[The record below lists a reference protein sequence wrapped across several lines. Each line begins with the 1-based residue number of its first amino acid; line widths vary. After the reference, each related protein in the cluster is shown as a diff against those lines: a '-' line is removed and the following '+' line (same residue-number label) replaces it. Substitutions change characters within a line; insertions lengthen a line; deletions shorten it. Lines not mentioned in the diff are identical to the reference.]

1 MEINL
6 SFGGGTAE
14 EQGGDHTQA
23 ASSLYRWLVAE
34 PELRGQARVAGGAG
48 EVGEGR
54 MGDALEVVN
63 VVLANSI
70 ALGSLVTAVV
80 AWRGS
85 RARPPQVRL
94 ERNGVVVTVQDSSP
108 ETVERILAMWNG
120 SAASG
125 GDAE

>member
-1 MEINL
+1 
-6 SFGGGTAE
+6 
-14 EQGGDHTQA
+14 
-23 ASSLYRWLVAE
+23 
-34 PELRGQARVAGGAG
+34 
-48 EVGEGR
+48 
-54 MGDALEVVN
+54 MGDALEVVD

-70 ALGSLVTAVV
+70 ALGSPATAVV

-85 RARPPQVRL
+85 RVRPPQVRL

-120 SAASG
+120 SAARG